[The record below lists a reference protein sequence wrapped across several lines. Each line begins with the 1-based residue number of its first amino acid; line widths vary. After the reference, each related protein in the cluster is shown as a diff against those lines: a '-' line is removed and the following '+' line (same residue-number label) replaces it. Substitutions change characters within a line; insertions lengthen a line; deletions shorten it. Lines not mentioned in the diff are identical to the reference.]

1 MKYLS
6 NRCEVK
12 EMKYLSG
19 ECDDIDESQGG
30 CGGQKYSLAEI
41 KPVQNCLFHG

>member
-6 NRCEVK
+6 NESDVK

-19 ECDDIDESQGG
+19 ECDIDKSQG
-30 CGGQKYSLAEI
+30 CGERKYPLAEI